1 MAQGTKRRL
10 AIRRRFLVYAFV
22 LAFGLLGAV
31 YISQEHKLNGIL
43 SEQETLR
50 EESLA
55 LTNEANRI
63 DRMIEYA
70 KTNDYA
76 LQYAR
81 EKIGYMLPGD
91 IRFHLED

>member
-1 MAQGTKRRL
+1 MARGTKRRL

-31 YISQEHKLNGIL
+31 YISQESKLNGIL

-50 EESLA
+50 QQSLA
-55 LTNEANRI
+55 LTNEADRI
-63 DRMIEYA
+63 ERMIEYA
-70 KTNDYA
+70 KTKDYA